1 MFAER
6 NFRFA
11 MRSMGCS
18 IISGSFGGVLAAAA
32 AAAAAGVLALTTVST
47 VTYAVEPANPA
58 HALAEKFSR
67 GSDGARRPAQKSEA
81 AEPPASPATQ
91 AATSNE
97 ANARAQA
104 ERRAAE
110 EQRAYEEDMLARAR
124 AEAEARLKAD
134 MSREQEAAR
143 QRAETE
149 QQERKAQADA
159 LERAAAEQTA
169 RKNEQA
175 SRNEEEA
182 RQRAQAEQ
190 LALEREAE
198 SRKLA
203 ERLRAARRARE
214 EARARAAAEAEAEA
228 RLQADARLEST
239 RTTLRRH
246 TERLAR
252 KLEEIKSQ
260 RAQYARSAPA
270 TQVTGATHRSAEEH
284 GFGHIAKSGQ
294 ASEPQPQ
301 YVPVPATV
309 TSTSSLGTTDADP
322 RRATV
327 LLVMKPGNRG
337 IRRWNKTA
345 DPMLCIEDNCYISS
359 GVDSSAKRISRSKG
373 FGPAIAL
380 GTRAGAC
387 NGQLAC
393 VFRDVDLIND
403 HAWMQPIDLRIVRHD
418 RREAR
423 RISSD
428 PTCTTAQGR
437 ISCTRT
443 VESDDY
449 RAWIIPEN
457 VARHAGPAALKAALD
472 NSLQGNQLARSPLH

>member
-11 MRSMGCS
+11 MWSMGCS
-18 IISGSFGGVLAAAA
+18 IISGAFGRVLAAAA
-32 AAAAAGVLALTTVST
+32 AAAAVGVLALTTVST
-47 VTYAVEPANPA
+47 ATYAVEPANPA

-67 GSDGARRPAQKSEA
+67 ASEGARRPGEKPEA
-81 AEPPASPATQ
+81 AAPHTSPTTQ
-91 AATSNE
+91 AVIKNE
-97 ANARAQA
+97 ANASLEA

-124 AEAEARLKAD
+124 AEAEAQLKAD

-143 QRAETE
+143 QRAQTDE
-149 QQERKAQADA
+149 QERKTQADA
-159 LERAAAEQTA
+159 LERAAAEQAA
-169 RKNEQA
+169 RKIEQEK
-175 SRNEEEA
+175 RNEEEA

-190 LALEREAE
+190 LVLEREAE

-214 EARARAAAEAEAEA
+214 EARVRAAAEAEAEA
-228 RLQADARLEST
+228 KLQADARLQSA

-246 TERLAR
+246 SERLAR
-252 KLEEIKSQ
+252 KLDEIKT
-260 RAQYARSAPA
+260 RREHYARSIPA
-270 TQVTGATHRSAEEH
+270 IQVTGATHRADDD
-284 GFGHIAKSGQ
+284 ASGQ
-294 ASEPQPQ
+294 IATPDITMHGEGRQPQ
-301 YVPVPATV
+301 FAPAAA
-309 TSTSSLGTTDADP
+309 TSAVATTDANP
-322 RRATV
+322 HRATV

-345 DPMLCIEDNCYISS
+345 DPMLCIEGNCYISS
-359 GVDSSAKRISRSKG
+359 GAESSAKRISRSKG

-393 VFRDVDLIND
+393 IFRDVDLIKD
-403 HAWMQPIDLRIVRHD
+403 HAWMQPVDLRIVRHD

-423 RISSD
+423 RISND
-428 PTCTTAQGR
+428 PTCTASDGR
-437 ISCTRT
+437 ISCART
-443 VESDDY
+443 IESDDY
-449 RAWIIPEN
+449 RAWIIPEH

-472 NSLQGNQLARSPLH
+472 NSLQGNQLAGTPLH